1 METGI
6 SVNET
11 YATYDRGLKADV
23 YIKRNG
29 NNYLG
34 QVWPGPVY
42 YPDFLNPRSQA
53 FWGGEI
59 KLFRD
64 LLSFD
69 GLWLDMNELS
79 NFITSPPNPS
89 SNLDNPP
96 YKINNGEVQQDN

>member
-1 METGI
+1 M
-6 SVNET
+6 NNN
-11 YATYDRGLKADV
+11 YATYVRSLQADV

-29 NNYLG
+29 VNYLG
-34 QVWPGPVY
+34 EGWPGPVY

-64 LLSFD
+64 LLPFD
-69 GLWLDMNELS
+69 GLWLGKNELA
-79 NFITSPPNPS
+79 NQITSSPIPT

-96 YKINNGEVQQDN
+96 YKINNA